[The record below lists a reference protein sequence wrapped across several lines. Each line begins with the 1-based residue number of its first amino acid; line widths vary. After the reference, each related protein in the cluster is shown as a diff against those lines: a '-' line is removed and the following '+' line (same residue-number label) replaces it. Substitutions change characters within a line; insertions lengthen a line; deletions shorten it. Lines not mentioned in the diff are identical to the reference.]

1 MLYGHP
7 LPYSAEVDARSW
19 TLGGRIERAKVL
31 KCIDAMM
38 CVKVDEE
45 KYNGLVMVKVDGEQ

>member
-7 LPYSAEVDARSW
+7 LPYSAEVDAMSW